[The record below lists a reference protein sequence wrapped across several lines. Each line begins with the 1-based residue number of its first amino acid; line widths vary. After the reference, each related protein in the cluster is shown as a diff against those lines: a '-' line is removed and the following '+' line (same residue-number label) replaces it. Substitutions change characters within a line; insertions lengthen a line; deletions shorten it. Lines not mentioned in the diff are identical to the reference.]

1 MHKRESENIIGG
13 LGELLGH
20 WGIYIYIYIFLEAD
34 VLMSLD
40 AHALK
45 CFYDHS

>member
-20 WGIYIYIYIFLEAD
+20 WGIYIYIFLEAD

-40 AHALK
+40 ACALK

>member
-20 WGIYIYIYIFLEAD
+20 WGIYIYILGG
-34 VLMSLD
+34 
-40 AHALK
+40 
-45 CFYDHS
+45 